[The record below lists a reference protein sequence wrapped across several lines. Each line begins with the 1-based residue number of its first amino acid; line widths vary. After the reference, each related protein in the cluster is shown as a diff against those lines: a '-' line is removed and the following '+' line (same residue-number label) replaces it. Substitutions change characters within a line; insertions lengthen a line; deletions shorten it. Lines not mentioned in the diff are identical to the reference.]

1 MLPVLAVYC
10 NVLLFVDAGRYEVQ
24 EEDSERMN
32 LPVYFRERHSKHVGS
47 ASSTLLFG
55 QPLLISVPRH
65 NLIADVL
72 YDKIMERIG

>member
-1 MLPVLAVYC
+1 MLSALAVCC
-10 NVLLFVDAGRYEVQ
+10 NVLLFVNACRYEVQ

-47 ASSTLLFG
+47 SSSTLLFG

-72 YDKIMERIG
+72 YDKILERIG